1 MNTPD
6 SHTDRSAADDQH
18 PSLLKQEERVAS
30 RVTIIGMVLDAILGV
45 IKVVAGGLFHS
56 QALLVD
62 GIHSFTD
69 VVSDLVVLV
78 VMKLSRQAPD
88 QGHPYGH
95 QRIET
100 MGTMILGSVL
110 IAVGAALAWD
120 NLLRVLEG
128 KDLMVPGWPVLV
140 AALVSILSKEWIYRY
155 TRRAGESIRSDL
167 IIANAWHSRTDAFSS
182 VIVLLSTVGAMLG
195 LVWLDAV
202 AAVVIAVIVARI
214 GWKFTWD
221 SVQELVDTGLS
232 PEQTDRLRTIACQTD
247 GVRDVHELRSRRMGH
262 DIFLDVHLVV
272 RPEISVSEGHQIGM
286 KVVAGMQQELDN
298 LVDINFHIDAEN
310 DEKGTPTSGSLPS
323 REEIRTTLDQHLPA
337 LPHQSR
343 MRLHYLKNHVHLE
356 IFLESPDVLG
366 GKTIQDINRE
376 LEQYPWFGSLKAWF
390 ASP

>member
-1 MNTPD
+1 MNHPEST
-6 SHTDRSAADDQH
+6 TDISQPRS
-18 PSLLKQEERVAS
+18 SELLKEEEQAAS
-30 RVTIIGMVLDAILGV
+30 RVTIIGMVLDAVLGL
-45 IKVVAGGLFHS
+45 IKVVGGALFHS

-69 VVSDLVVLV
+69 VASDLVVLV

-88 QGHPYGH
+88 QNHPYGH

-120 NLLRVLEG
+120 NLLRVIDG
-128 KDLMVPGWPVLV
+128 KDLLVPGWPVLV

-155 TRRAGESIRSDL
+155 TRRVGESIRSDL

-182 VIVLLSTVGAMLG
+182 VIVLLSTAGAMLG

-202 AAVVIAVIVARI
+202 AAVAIAIIVARI

-232 PEQTDRLRTIACQTD
+232 PEQTDKLRQIACRTD

-262 DIFLDVHLVV
+262 DVFLDVHLVV

-286 KVVAGMQQELDN
+286 RVVGGMQEELNN
-298 LVDINFHIDAEN
+298 LMDINFHIDAED
-310 DEKGTPTSGSLPS
+310 DEKGTPTSRSLPS
-323 REEIRTTLDQHLPA
+323 RKEISEVLDQHLPA

-343 MRLHYLKNHVHLE
+343 MRLHYLKNHVHIE
-356 IFLESPDVLG
+356 IFLESRTQLG
-366 GKTIQDINRE
+366 DKSVAEINRE
-376 LEQYPWFGSLKAWF
+376 LEPYPWFGSLKAWF
-390 ASP
+390 STP